1 MAKVIT
7 AVASPAAGTSSGKST
22 LSLSAVLLQGA
33 QGIKLSVTFAQ
44 NYVVWKMYI
53 FICLQNE
60 LLSTIS

>member
-44 NYVVWKMYI
+44 NYVVWKMHI

-60 LLSTIS
+60 RLIRIS

>member
-7 AVASPAAGTSSGKST
+7 AVAGQAAGTSSGKST

-44 NYVVWKMYI
+44 NYVIWKMSI
-53 FICLQNE
+53 HI
-60 LLSTIS
+60 